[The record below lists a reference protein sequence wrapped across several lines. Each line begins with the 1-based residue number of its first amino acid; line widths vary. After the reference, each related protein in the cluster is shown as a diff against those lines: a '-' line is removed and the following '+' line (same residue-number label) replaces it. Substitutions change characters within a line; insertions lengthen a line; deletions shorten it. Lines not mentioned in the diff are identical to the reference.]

1 MYIAIPVK
9 ILFFFLFLIST
20 THKLPELLFKKC
32 ADFHNNDVAVFILIS
47 HTCIILQWQ
56 VTHREWQITGW
67 WLWSFTC
74 LINFSPARSTCL
86 IFSRKWWIQNSCYIV
101 PKFSYVILRKSTI
114 HWFKLLITNSVQN
127 SPMIFPSQWHGV
139 VCMLMFRLSKNKQ
152 NILTFKHNSLRDA
165 LKMNKVWDN
174 FFSELEKPTQTK

>member
-1 MYIAIPVK
+1 MYYITVTSDTQRVTNNRLVAMKFYLPYS
-9 ILFFFLFLIST
+9 FF
-20 THKLPELLFKKC
+20 PRKK
-32 ADFHNNDVAVFILIS
+32 H
-47 HTCIILQWQ
+47 
-56 VTHREWQITGW
+56 
-67 WLWSFTC
+67 
-74 LINFSPARSTCL
+74 TCL
-86 IFSRKWWIQNSCYIV
+86 IFSRKWWIQKSCYCV

-114 HWFKLLITNSVQN
+114 RWFKLLITNSVEN

-174 FFSELEKPTQTK
+174 FFSELEKTTQSKQLFCQPFMNKFLAHLCK